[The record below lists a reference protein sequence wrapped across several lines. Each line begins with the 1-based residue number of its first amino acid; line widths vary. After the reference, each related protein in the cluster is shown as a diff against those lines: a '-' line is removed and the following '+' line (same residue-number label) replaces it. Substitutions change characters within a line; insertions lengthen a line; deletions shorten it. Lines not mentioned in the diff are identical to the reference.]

1 MSSKNNTFKFD
12 KFMKDI
18 STREA
23 AGKDRVSEHMSGQDK
38 LPQREYNRRYRE
50 LWQNSVRYG
59 GKGEK
64 N

>member
-23 AGKDRVSEHMSGQDK
+23 AGKARVAEHMNGQDK

-50 LWQNSVRYG
+50 L
-59 GKGEK
+59 
-64 N
+64 